1 MCTFLLLAAVY
12 VLLRNRNKNISY
24 AENNAGVS
32 MDEERCCGLR
42 AEGCQM
48 VRSAVQVRSGAARFS
63 VAVQAESI
71 ERALEI
77 AKKQNPGRNCDV
89 ASPINSEVFFVADP
103 AATSGSA

>member
-1 MCTFLLLAAVY
+1 
-12 VLLRNRNKNISY
+12 
-24 AENNAGVS
+24 

-42 AEGCQM
+42 AEGCEM
-48 VRSAVQVRSGAARFS
+48 VRIAAQARSGAARFS

-77 AKKQNPGRNCDV
+77 AKKQNLGRNSEV
-89 ASPINSEVFFVADP
+89 TFPIDSEVFFVAEP